1 MKLLIDPLIFRLQRF
16 GGISRIYAEILF
28 NFSKRNDIEAHSFIY
43 YTENLHLINYNLGN
57 TFFPFKIFRFF
68 PFRLKNYLLEKSRIK
83 TMKELENGN
92 YDVFVPTYYD
102 TTFLPFLNGTP
113 FVLVVYD
120 MIHELYPELEQGSDI
135 IHNKKQL
142 IERAHQIIAISENT
156 KQDILRFYPH
166 IAENKIQVVYLS
178 STLEDKELGDHFL
191 NQLTDGKEYI
201 LFVGNRSF
209 YKNFTWFLKSVST
222 WLTKNNMLL
231 LCLGG
236 GSFSQTE
243 KDLIKS
249 LNLTHLVKQYTF
261 RDNELYFFYNRA
273 RLFVFPSDYEGFGI
287 PVLEAMAS
295 GCPVILPRKSS
306 FPEVAGDAGI
316 YYDFDD
322 SISLLGAIDSVCFQ
336 PELRNSFIQKGL
348 AQAKKFSWEKTISA
362 CVDVFKVT
370 ASDK

>member
-16 GGISRIYAEILF
+16 GGISRIYAELLF

-57 TFFPFKIFRFF
+57 TFFPFKFWRFF

-83 TMKELENGN
+83 TIKELENGN

-102 TTFLPFLNGTP
+102 TSFLPFLNGTP

-142 IERAHQIIAISENT
+142 IERANQIIAISENT
-156 KQDILRFYPH
+156 KQDIIRFYPH

-191 NQLTDGKEYI
+191 RQLTDGKEYI
-201 LFVGNRSF
+201 LFVGNRGF
-209 YKNFTWFLKSVST
+209 YKNFTWFLQSVSP

-236 GSFSQTE
+236 GNFSQTE
-243 KDLIKS
+243 KDLIES

-273 RLFVFPSDYEGFGI
+273 KLFVFPSEYEGFGI

-295 GCPVILPRKSS
+295 GCPVVLPNKSS

-322 SISLLGAIDSVCFQ
+322 SDSLLEAIDSVCSQ
-336 PELRNSFIQKGL
+336 PELRNNFIQKGL
-348 AQAKKFSWEKTISA
+348 TQSKKFSWENTIRA
-362 CVDVFKVT
+362 CVEVFKVT
-370 ASDK
+370 TSNN